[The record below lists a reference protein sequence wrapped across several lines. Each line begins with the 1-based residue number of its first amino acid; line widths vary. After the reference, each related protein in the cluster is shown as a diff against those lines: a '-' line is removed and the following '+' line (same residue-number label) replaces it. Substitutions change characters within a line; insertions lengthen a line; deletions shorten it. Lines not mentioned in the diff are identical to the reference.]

1 MSEHYANLAH
11 RLRETATLGSV
22 GELLAW
28 DQETMMPRGAARF
41 RAEELAVV
49 SSLVHQ
55 KATDAV
61 VGDLIA
67 SCEVDGAL
75 VADPAIA
82 ANLREIRRD
91 YDRALKLPSELVAE
105 ISETSSLA
113 LEAWREA
120 RAKSAFREFASVA
133 REAAR
138 PPATQGGVLR
148 RTRGR

>member
-1 MSEHYANLAH
+1 MSEHYANLTR
-11 RLRETATLGSV
+11 RLRETATLSSV

-67 SCEVDGAL
+67 SCEADRAL

-113 LEAWREA
+113 LEGVEGGASEERVP
-120 RAKSAFREFASVA
+120 RIRSVA